1 MQVKKKPGSEW
12 TDPDDAPLL
21 TQEMLAHAEIFEG
34 DKFVKRGP
42 GRPKIANP
50 KEPVQLRLDRDV
62 INALRASGPG
72 WQTKINDLL
81 RRSLGL
87 ATG

>member
-21 TQEMLAHAEIFEG
+21 TKEMLAHAEIFEG
-34 DKFVKRGP
+34 DKFIKRGP

-62 INALRASGPG
+62 LEHLRASGPG
-72 WQTKINDLL
+72 WQTKVNELL

-87 ATG
+87 